1 MYSVLSSIASCLS
14 YNYNTMKFS
23 PILALALLG
32 VAMANPVADAT
43 ADVIEVY
50 FVYIYL
56 FMYLAD

>member
-1 MYSVLSSIASCLS
+1 
-14 YNYNTMKFS
+14 MKFS